1 MAQININNVGYTIP
15 ERLTVEQYYK
25 AIQFDWE
32 DPKYYPM
39 IIAQLTGAPLAL
51 LAKASDESLTLAIA
65 LIVKSMNDRRECTMI
80 DLEGIAFG
88 QFVDLDVY
96 LALGL
101 DKHFSDITA
110 ILAPGVE
117 WADEAMW
124 AIDKYAAFRT
134 FTYRQYKVL
143 FGLTDKDLTEAE
155 AEGETEVKDKMQVAR
170 AWYKVIVSL
179 AQDNILKLDEVTE
192 QPLKKVLNFMS
203 LQKEK
208 VMEENEAKLK
218 QKRQYDLQ
226 RTRR

>member
-51 LAKASDESLTLAIA
+51 LAKAGDESLTLAIA

>member
-51 LAKASDESLTLAIA
+51 LAKAGDESLTLAIA

-218 QKRQYDLQ
+218 QRRQYDLQ

>member
-51 LAKASDESLTLAIA
+51 LAKAGDESLTLAIA

-101 DKHFSDITA
+101 DKHFGDITA

-143 FGLTDKDLTEAE
+143 FGLTDKDLTEAQ

>member
-1 MAQININNVGYTIP
+1 MAQININKKAYTIP

-39 IIAQLTGAPLAL
+39 IIAQLTGAPVAL
-51 LAKASDESLTLAIA
+51 LSKADDEALTLAIA
-65 LIVKSMNDRRECTMI
+65 LIVKSMNDRRPTTMM
-80 DLEGIAFG
+80 DLESIQFG

-101 DKHFSDITA
+101 DKHFQDITA
-110 ILAPGVE
+110 ILSPDAK

-134 FTYRQYKVL
+134 YTYRQYKVL
-143 FGLTDKDLTEAE
+143 FGLTDGDLDEAE
-155 AEGETEVKDKMQVAR
+155 KSGDVEVKDKMQVAR

-218 QKRQYDLQ
+218 QKRQHDLQ

>member
-51 LAKASDESLTLAIA
+51 LAKAGDESLTLAIA

-155 AEGETEVKDKMQVAR
+155 QEGETEVKDKMQVAR

>member
-1 MAQININNVGYTIP
+1 MATININNVGYTIP

-51 LAKASDESLTLAIA
+51 LAKAGDESLTLAIA

-143 FGLTDKDLTEAE
+143 FGITEKDLAQAE
-155 AEGETEVKDKMQVAR
+155 IEGDTEVKDKMQVAR

-218 QKRQYDLQ
+218 QRRQYDLQ

>member
-51 LAKASDESLTLAIA
+51 LAKAGDESLTLAIA

-101 DKHFSDITA
+101 DKHFGDITA

>member
-51 LAKASDESLTLAIA
+51 LAKAGDESLTLAIA

-155 AEGETEVKDKMQVAR
+155 LEGETEVKDKMQVAR

>member
-51 LAKASDESLTLAIA
+51 LAQAGDESLTLAIA

>member
-51 LAKASDESLTLAIA
+51 LAKAGDESLTLAIA
-65 LIVKSMNDRRECTMI
+65 LIVKSMNDRRECTML
-80 DLEGIAFG
+80 DLEQIQFG

-134 FTYRQYKVL
+134 YTYRQYKVL
-143 FGLTDKDLTEAE
+143 FGITEKDLAQAE
-155 AEGETEVKDKMQVAR
+155 IEGDTEVKDKMQVAR

-179 AQDNILKLDEVTE
+179 AQDNILHIDEVTE
-192 QPLKKVLNFMS
+192 QPLKMVLNFMS

-218 QKRQYDLQ
+218 QRRQYDLQ

>member
-1 MAQININNVGYTIP
+1 MVTININNKKYRIP
-15 ERLTVEQYYK
+15 ERLTVEQYHN
-25 AIQFDWE
+25 ALQFDWE

-39 IIAQLTGAPLAL
+39 IVAQLTGAPLAEL
-51 LAKASDESLTLAIA
+51 NKANEEAMTLAIA
-65 LIVKSMNDRRECTMI
+65 MIVKSMNDRKECGTI
-80 DLEGIAFG
+80 NLETITFG

-101 DKHFSDITA
+101 DKHFVDIQQL
-110 ILAPGVE
+110 IAPDAE

-124 AIDKYAAFRT
+124 AIDKFAQFRT

-143 FGLTDKDLTEAE
+143 FGLTDKDLDEAE
-155 AEGETEVKDKMQVAR
+155 ANMETEVKDKMQIAR

-179 AQDNILKLDEVTE
+179 AQDNILNMDEVTE
-192 QPLKKVLNFMS
+192 QPLTKVLNFMA

-208 VMEENEAKLK
+208 VMEENEQKLK
-218 QKRQYDLQ
+218 QRRQYDLQ